1 MAFID
6 YDSRNNPFVNVTHR
20 VSNKGD
26 WDDLCAVQF
35 MLQLIYTFDPKLSKS
50 KPIKGPVSI
59 ARPGAADTPILI
71 AHFQKTIL
79 KRAKPQGYLDQAVG
93 KTKENFTIWRLN
105 QYTTMY
111 LSSVGSPFV
120 DAVSYLKKV
129 CPLLGPKLIS
139 RTEKSERHLEYSL

>member
-6 YDSRNNPFVNVTHR
+6 YDSVGKPFVNVTHR

-35 MLQLIYTFDPKLSKS
+35 MLQFIYSFDPKLSKA
-50 KPIKGPVSI
+50 KPIKGLPSV

-71 AHFQKTIL
+71 AHFQKTVL

-93 KTKENFTIWRLN
+93 KTKKNSTIWHLN
-105 QYTTMY
+105 QYTTMV
-111 LSSVGSPFV
+111 LSSVGAPFV
-120 DAVSYLKKV
+120 DAISYLKKV
-129 CPLLGPKLIS
+129 CPLLAPKLIS